1 LRFKGTAFS
10 LVSGKLEVQ
19 MFKTVV
25 SALCGVIV
33 LAAGSAAFAQ
43 DINTRTSNGPL
54 SSGARSQSASLVDP
68 RAATVT
74 QVQPSRLDRQRNR
87 NGVYTQQPT
96 AAQIMISTQSE
107 MNTANVECRVVDAS
121 LLGYNAAQQGV
132 YEVSCGSGMG
142 YVVAAS
148 APPAVTDCVT
158 LAGRAD
164 IARAQ
169 DPAAPAPLVCKL
181 AGNSNITRMVAVY
194 GEQAGVHC
202 AVDQAAMVGT
212 SIAGNAVYEVG
223 CPGAEG
229 YWIEKT
235 AAGWTTTPCIKV
247 AATGT
252 ACRFTTTAELAV
264 SAKAWLVG
272 TPASACDV
280 TDVRYMGA
288 NGAGSFYETRCGGG
302 DGFVARLD
310 NAMAVQQ
317 VYPCAEAATIG
328 GGCRLTAGAT
338 ASRQ

>member
-1 LRFKGTAFS
+1 
-10 LVSGKLEVQ
+10 
-19 MFKTVV
+19 
-25 SALCGVIV
+25 
-33 LAAGSAAFAQ
+33 
-43 DINTRTSNGPL
+43 
-54 SSGARSQSASLVDP
+54 
-68 RAATVT
+68 
-74 QVQPSRLDRQRNR
+74 
-87 NGVYTQQPT
+87 
-96 AAQIMISTQSE
+96 

-148 APPAVTDCVT
+148 SPPAVTDCVT
-158 LAGRAD
+158 LAGRAEM
-164 IARAQ
+164 ARAQ
-169 DPAAPAPLVCKL
+169 DPDAPAQLVCKL
-181 AGNSNITRMVAVY
+181 TGNSNITRMVAVY
-194 GEQAGVHC
+194 GQQAGVHC

-212 SIAGNAVYEVG
+212 SVAGNAVYEVG

-229 YWIEKT
+229 YWIEK
-235 AAGWTTTPCIKV
+235 AASGWITTPCIKV

-252 ACRFTTTAELAV
+252 ACRFTTTAELAA
-264 SAKAWLVG
+264 SAKTWLAG

-288 NGAGSFYETRCGGG
+288 NGAGSFYETRCGAG

-328 GGCRLTAGAT
+328 GGCKLAAT
-338 ASRQ
+338 AAADRQ